1 MPPKNPGTS
10 YTGKPVRRLKLPK
23 IGPTK
28 TQNFFEEYLYALL
41 AVVFFAV
48 TILGK
53 AGGFSTYN
61 AVVIGAWVTAILW
74 CGHQLKD
81 YFAEKSKSENGKTPA
96 PQPPARTEAPKGPLP
111 LAPGMKPM
119 IGLQWPVKPGG
130 RPSWPK
136 LPKQR
141 QVATAQAATS
151 QTPADQTSTV
161 QTTGQMPETG
171 SGEKKRAFVYERPT
185 LPDRKPKLPHNWAN
199 LNDKKQNDK
208 KRDHKKPKR

>member
-81 YFAEKSKSENGKTPA
+81 YFVEKSKAVNGKTHA
-96 PQPPARTEAPKGPLP
+96 PQ
-111 LAPGMKPM
+111 
-119 IGLQWPVKPGG
+119 PGG

-161 QTTGQMPETG
+161 QTPGQMPETG